1 MDTEVKRIENLEGF
15 MDMRIVDNFYQT
27 SSFFQCQQ

>member
-15 MDMRIVDNFYQT
+15 RDMRIVYNFYQT